1 MAYEKTNWTNGGGS
15 PINDINLKKIEDG
28 ISNNDKNKLDKT
40 SVKNS
45 KTQSNSNVYSCE
57 YINQTLNKVIVKET
71 IFNGFGNRP
80 SALNEWV
87 QTTLNKNPL
96 DYDFLYVTVEN
107 SGSLNE
113 NITVTLVKQDN
124 QFNSMTGL
132 LYVYDNYRATFQLS
146 VAENSISILVKDI
159 VGWTVSNI
167 RIMNIVGVKITNQN

>member
-1 MAYEKTNWTNGGGS
+1 MTTFKKFKSNNFRIESNTLCHHDK
-15 PINDINLKKIEDG
+15 NLESYLDN
-28 ISNNDKNKLDKT
+28 ISN
-40 SVKNS
+40 V
-45 KTQSNSNVYSCE
+45 
-57 YINQTLNKVIVKET
+57 VKET
-71 IFNGFGNRP
+71 IFKGFGNRP

-124 QFNSMTGL
+124 QFKATTGL

-146 VAENSISILVKDI
+146 VDENSISILVKDI
-159 VGWTVSNI
+159 AGWPVSNI
-167 RIMNIVGVKITNQN
+167 CIMNIVGVKITNQN

>member
-1 MAYEKTNWTNGGGS
+1 MTTFKKLKSNNFRIESNTICHRDN
-15 PINDINLKKIEDG
+15 NLESYLDN
-28 ISNNDKNKLDKT
+28 ISN
-40 SVKNS
+40 V
-45 KTQSNSNVYSCE
+45 
-57 YINQTLNKVIVKET
+57 VKET
-71 IFNGFGNRP
+71 IFKGFGNRP

-159 VGWTVSNI
+159 AGWPVSNI
-167 RIMNIVGVKITNQN
+167 CIMNIVGVKIKNQN

>member
-1 MAYEKTNWTNGGGS
+1 MTTFKKFKSNNFRIESNTICHRDN
-15 PINDINLKKIEDG
+15 NLESYLDN
-28 ISNNDKNKLDKT
+28 ISN
-40 SVKNS
+40 V
-45 KTQSNSNVYSCE
+45 
-57 YINQTLNKVIVKET
+57 VKET
-71 IFNGFGNRP
+71 IFKGFGNRS

-124 QFNSMTGL
+124 QFNSMTDL

-159 VGWTVSNI
+159 AGWPVSNI
-167 RIMNIVGVKITNQN
+167 CIMNIVGVKIKNQN

>member
-1 MAYEKTNWTNGGGS
+1 MAYTKTNWTNTT
-15 PINDINLKKIEDG
+15 PINTDNLNNIENG
-28 ISNNDKNKLDKT
+28 ISNNDQNKLDKT

-45 KTQSNSNVYSCE
+45 KTQSNSDVYSCE

-71 IFNGFGNRP
+71 ILNGYGNRP

-87 QTTLNKNPL
+87 QTTLDKNPL

-107 SGSLNE
+107 SGSSNE

-124 QFNSMTGL
+124 QFKSMTGL

-146 VAENSISILVKDI
+146 VDENSISILVKDI
-159 VGWTVSNI
+159 LGWPVSNI
-167 RIMNIVGVKITNQN
+167 CIINIVGVKITNQN

>member
-1 MAYEKTNWTNGGGS
+1 MTTFKKFKSNNFRIESNTICHRDN
-15 PINDINLKKIEDG
+15 NLESYLDN
-28 ISNNDKNKLDKT
+28 ISN
-40 SVKNS
+40 VA
-45 KTQSNSNVYSCE
+45 
-57 YINQTLNKVIVKET
+57 KET
-71 IFNGFGNRP
+71 IFKGFGNRP

-159 VGWTVSNI
+159 AGWPVSNI
-167 RIMNIVGVKITNQN
+167 CILNIVGVKIKNQN